1 MIDHAAI
8 LVQKLASMFPNSEER
23 DRIRDELNKYGQEPY
38 EGAISRVQ
46 LAILKVAGTSFEKIR
61 EWTDIAKRD
70 FRDVLAAAEYPEELI
85 TPTWKLPQSECKAI
99 REKDAEQY
107 LRWIEEKYEG

>member
-1 MIDHAAI
+1 MIDHTA
-8 LVQKLASMFPNSEER
+8 LLMKKLASMFPNSAER
-23 DRIRDELNKYGQEPY
+23 DRIRDELNKYGQEPH

-46 LAILKVAGTSFEKIR
+46 LAILKVAGLSFEKIR
-61 EWTDIAKRD
+61 EWTGIAKRD

-85 TPTWKLPQSECKAI
+85 TPTWKIPQSECRAV

-107 LRWIEEKYEG
+107 RRWIEEK